1 MVGMK
6 KLFTLYLLFFLLLGM
21 SEKSTAQDWANLS
34 KYENENTLL
43 TPKKSGEKRIILM
56 GDSITEF
63 WLQIHPEFFKDK
75 PYIDRGISGQTT
87 SQMLIRFR
95 PDAINL
101 QPDVVVILAGVND
114 VAGNTGPTTPEK
126 IIGNIK
132 SMVELAKANAI
143 KVILCAVLPANDF
156 YWRPNDKAAETIIHL
171 NQLIHSYAK
180 QHHIPYVDYH
190 TAMADAENGLPKEF
204 SNDGVH
210 PNLKGYQTME
220 PLLEKAIQKIVAK

>member
-21 SEKSTAQDWANLS
+21 SEKSTAQDWANLA

-43 TPKKSGEKRIILM
+43 TPKKSGEKRIVLM

-87 SQMLIRFR
+87 PQMLIRFR
-95 PDAINL
+95 PDVINL
-101 QPDVVVILAGVND
+101 HPDVVVILAGVND

-126 IIGNIK
+126 ILGNIK

-190 TAMADAENGLPKEF
+190 AAMADAKNGLPKEF

-220 PLLEKAIQKIVAK
+220 PLLEKAIQQVLTK

>member
-1 MVGMK
+1 MVCMK
-6 KLFTLYLLFFLLLGM
+6 APFTLYLLFFLLLGM
-21 SEKSTAQDWANLS
+21 SEKSKAQDWANLA
-34 KYENENTLL
+34 KYENENTVL
-43 TPKKSGEKRIILM
+43 TPKKSGEKRIVLM

-63 WLQIHPEFFKDK
+63 WLKIHPEFFKDK

-87 SQMLIRFR
+87 SQILIRFR
-95 PDAINL
+95 PDVINL
-101 QPDVVVILAGVND
+101 QPNVVVILAGVND
-114 VAGNTGPTTPEK
+114 IAGNTGPMTPEK
-126 IIGNIK
+126 ILDNIK
-132 SMVELAKANAI
+132 SMVELAKNNDI

-190 TAMADAENGLPKEF
+190 TTMTDKKNGLPKEF
-204 SNDGVH
+204 SDDGVH

-220 PLLEKAIQKIVAK
+220 PLLEKAIQQVLTK

>member
-1 MVGMK
+1 MK
-6 KLFTLYLLFFLLLGM
+6 KRLTYYLLFFLLLGM
-21 SEKSTAQDWANLS
+21 SEKSTAQDWANLA

-95 PDAINL
+95 PDVINL

-126 IIGNIK
+126 ILGNIK

-143 KVILCAVLPANDF
+143 KVILCAILPANDF
-156 YWRPNDKAAETIIHL
+156 YWRPNDKATETIIHL
-171 NQLIHSYAK
+171 NKLIHSYAK

-190 TAMADAENGLPKEF
+190 TAMADTINGLPKEF

-220 PLLEKAIQKIVAK
+220 PLLEKAIQQVLTK